1 MTNLI
6 SKIFKKD
13 EKQKNSGYDK
23 TLKITDNEAR
33 KKVIDYINKNE
44 GEEAAKAI
52 GKGDIKISNMG
63 EMGLIMV
70 STVRYFF
77 VSKKGVEETKE
88 LNEGD
93 IISHTDGKINIHQ

>member
-1 MTNLI
+1 MANLI

-13 EKQKNSGYDK
+13 EKRKNSEQDK
-23 TLKITDNEAR
+23 TLKITDDDAK
-33 KKVIDYINKNE
+33 KKVVEFINKNE

-52 GKGDIKISNMG
+52 GKGDMKVSNMG
-63 EMGLIMV
+63 GMGLIMV

-77 VSKKGVEETKE
+77 VSKEGVEETKE

-93 IISHTDGKINIHQ
+93 FISHTDGKINIHQ